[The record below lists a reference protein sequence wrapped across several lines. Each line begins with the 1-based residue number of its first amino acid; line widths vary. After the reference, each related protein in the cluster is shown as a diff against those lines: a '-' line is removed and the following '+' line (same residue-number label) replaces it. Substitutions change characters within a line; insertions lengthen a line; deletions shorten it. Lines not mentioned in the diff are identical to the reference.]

1 MRREKIPRRMAGL
14 IACGERKSRQS
25 AAKVSQIQGIQHICS
40 RPGLFWN
47 GAGRPV
53 KPTGSHTVV
62 PPTSDWAKGKMA
74 EDTLTTSGIGRHG
87 ATRLPSVDVDSFNI
101 ELKDDDGFLGD
112 RASKGAFRK
121 ILDTLRKPLKK
132 NGEDPLGSKS
142 AEAIGKS
149 GLDEALVGDDIGAAA
164 LVHGAIEEF
173 AQELAYVT
181 RRFLKTKGWADTER
195 IVVGGGFRE
204 SRVGELAIART
215 DIILKAEDFKV
226 EMVPIRFDPDDAG
239 LIGCLHL
246 APSWIFEAHD
256 SILAVDIG
264 GTNIRCGV
272 VETRWKKAPDL
283 SKASVWKSELW
294 RHADDEPTREGT
306 VKRLVKMLKELIAA
320 ADTEGLK
327 LAPFI
332 GIACPGVINED
343 GSIEKG
349 AQNLPGNWE
358 SSKFNLPTSL
368 VEAIPEI
375 GDHDT
380 AVLMHND
387 GVAQGLSEV
396 PFMQDVERWGV
407 LTIGTGLGNARFTNR
422 RKDKGKSGNDDKD
435 KDEKKDKKSKD

>member
-1 MRREKIPRRMAGL
+1 
-14 IACGERKSRQS
+14 
-25 AAKVSQIQGIQHICS
+25 
-40 RPGLFWN
+40 
-47 GAGRPV
+47 
-53 KPTGSHTVV
+53 
-62 PPTSDWAKGKMA
+62 MA
-74 EDTLTTSGIGRHG
+74 EEILKTTGIAHHG
-87 ATRLPSVDVDSFNI
+87 AARLPSVEVDSFNI

-121 ILDTLRKPLKK
+121 ILDGLRKPLKK
-132 NGEDPLGSKS
+132 DGEDPLGKKAAEDIAKS
-142 AEAIGKS
+142 E
-149 GLDEALVGDDIGAAA
+149 LDAALIGDDVMAAA

-181 RRFLKTKGWADTER
+181 GRFLKSKAWADTER
-195 IVVGGGFRE
+195 IVVGGGFRQ
-204 SRVGELAIART
+204 SRVGEIAIART
-215 DIILKAEDFKV
+215 DIMLKAEGFKV
-226 EMVPIRFDPDDAG
+226 DLVPIRFDPDEAG

-246 APSWIFEAHD
+246 APSWIFEAYD

-283 SKASVWKSELW
+283 SKAEVRESELW
-294 RHADDEPTREGT
+294 RHADDEPTREGA
-306 VKRLVKMLKELIAA
+306 VKRLVKMLKDLITAA
-320 ADTEGLK
+320 EKDGLK

-332 GIACPGVINED
+332 GISCPGVINAD

-358 SSKFNLPTSL
+358 SSKFNLPASL
-368 VEAIPEI
+368 VEAIPVI

-380 AVLMHND
+380 AILMHND

-396 PFMQDVERWGV
+396 PFMQDVDHWGV

-422 RKDKGKSGNDDKD
+422 KKDNGKEKKEDKKERGKDDKKDDKD
-435 KDEKKDKKSKD
+435 KKEKKGKD

>member
-1 MRREKIPRRMAGL
+1 
-14 IACGERKSRQS
+14 
-25 AAKVSQIQGIQHICS
+25 
-40 RPGLFWN
+40 
-47 GAGRPV
+47 
-53 KPTGSHTVV
+53 
-62 PPTSDWAKGKMA
+62 MA
-74 EDTLTTSGIGRHG
+74 EDLIATTGIAGHG
-87 ATRLPSVDVDSFNI
+87 ATRLPSVEVDSFNL
-101 ELKDDDGFLGD
+101 ELKDEGGPEGDFLGD
-112 RASKGAFRK
+112 RATKGAFRK
-121 ILDTLRKPLKK
+121 IFDRWRKPLRKTGK
-132 NGEDPLGSKS
+132 DPFGELPSERISK
-142 AEAIGKS
+142 AA
-149 GLDEALVGDDIGAAA
+149 LDDMLIGDDTEASAV
-164 LVHGAIEEF
+164 VHSTIEEF

-181 RRFLKTKGWADTER
+181 RRILKTKAWADTEC

-204 SRVGELAIART
+204 GRVGELAIARA
-215 DIILKAEDFKV
+215 DILLKAEDFNV
-226 EMVPIRFDPDDAG
+226 DLIPIRYHPDDAG

-246 APSWIFEAHD
+246 APSWIFEAQD
-256 SILAVDIG
+256 GILAVDIG

-283 SKASVWKSELW
+283 SKASVWKSDLW
-294 RHADDEPTREGT
+294 RHADDDPTREGA

-320 ADTEGLK
+320 ADIEGFK

-343 GSIEKG
+343 GTIAKG

-358 SSKFNLPTSL
+358 SSRFNLPASL
-368 VEAIPEI
+368 AEAIPQI

-422 RKDKGKSGNDDKD
+422 RKDRNA
-435 KDEKKDKKSKD
+435 KKDKGKD

>member
-1 MRREKIPRRMAGL
+1 
-14 IACGERKSRQS
+14 
-25 AAKVSQIQGIQHICS
+25 
-40 RPGLFWN
+40 
-47 GAGRPV
+47 
-53 KPTGSHTVV
+53 
-62 PPTSDWAKGKMA
+62 MA
-74 EDTLTTSGIGRHG
+74 EDTLTTTGIGRHG

-121 ILDTLRKPLKK
+121 IFDRWRKPLKK
-132 NGEDPLGSKS
+132 SGEDPFGDEPSDQISKKLLD
-142 AEAIGKS
+142 AI
-149 GLDEALVGDDIGAAA
+149 LIGDDVEASAV
-164 LVHGAIEEF
+164 VHSAIEEF

-181 RRFLKTKGWADTER
+181 RRFLKTKAWARTER
-195 IVVGGGFRE
+195 IVVGGGFRD
-204 SRVGELAIART
+204 SRLGELAIART
-215 DIILKAEDFKV
+215 DIIVKTEEFKV
-226 EMVPIRFDPDDAG
+226 HLVPIRFDPDDAG

-283 SKASVWKSELW
+283 SKAAVWKSELW
-294 RHADDEPTREGT
+294 RHADDEPTREGA
-306 VKRLVKMLKELIAA
+306 VKRLVKMLKDLIAA
-320 ADTEGLK
+320 ADADGLK

-343 GSIEKG
+343 GTIEKG

-358 SSKFNLPTSL
+358 SSKFNLPNSL
-368 VEAIPEI
+368 VEAIPQI

-387 GVAQGLSEV
+387 GVVQGLSEV
-396 PFMQDVERWGV
+396 PFMQDVDRWGV

-422 RKDKGKSGNDDKD
+422 KKERNGDKDAKKD
-435 KDEKKDKKSKD
+435 KDEKKEKNGKGEKKSKE

>member
-1 MRREKIPRRMAGL
+1 
-14 IACGERKSRQS
+14 
-25 AAKVSQIQGIQHICS
+25 
-40 RPGLFWN
+40 
-47 GAGRPV
+47 
-53 KPTGSHTVV
+53 
-62 PPTSDWAKGKMA
+62 MA
-74 EDTLTTSGIGRHG
+74 EEIVITTGIARHG
-87 ATRLPSVDVDSFNI
+87 ASRLPSVEVDSFNL

-112 RASKGAFRK
+112 RASKGAFRQ

-132 NGEDPLGSKS
+132 AGEDPLGRKPAEAMGKS
-142 AEAIGKS
+142 A
-149 GLDEALVGDDIGAAA
+149 LDEALMGDDIHAAA

-181 RRFLKTKGWADTER
+181 ERFLKSKAWAGTER

-204 SRVGELAIART
+204 SRVGELAIARSA
-215 DIILKAEDFKV
+215 IILKAEGFKV
-226 EMVPIRFDPDDAG
+226 DLVPIRYHPDDAG

-272 VETRWKKAPDL
+272 VETRFKKAPDL
-283 SKASVWKSELW
+283 SKASVWESELW
-294 RHADDEPTREGT
+294 RHADDEPTREAA
-306 VKRLVKMLKELIAA
+306 VKRVVKMLKGLITAA
-320 ADTEGLK
+320 EAEGLK

-332 GIACPGVINED
+332 GVACPGVINED

-358 SSKFNLPTSL
+358 SSKFNLPASL
-368 VEAIPEI
+368 VEAIPRV

-387 GVAQGLSEV
+387 GVVQGLSEV

-422 RKDKGKSGNDDKD
+422 RKNNSKDNDKEDK
-435 KDEKKDKKSKD
+435 KEKKSKE

>member
-1 MRREKIPRRMAGL
+1 MADD
-14 IACGERKSRQS
+14 IATTT
-25 AAKVSQIQGIQHICS
+25 GI
-40 RPGLFWN
+40 
-47 GAGRPV
+47 A
-53 KPTGSHTVV
+53 
-62 PPTSDWAKGKMA
+62 
-74 EDTLTTSGIGRHG
+74 RHG
-87 ATRLPSVDVDSFNI
+87 AGRLPSVDVDSFNI

-121 ILDTLRKPLKK
+121 ILDSLRKPLKD
-132 NGEDPLGSKS
+132 NGDDPLGKKAS
-142 AEAIGKS
+142 AELGKS
-149 GLDEALVGDDIGAAA
+149 ELDEALLGKDIHASA

-173 AQELAYVT
+173 AQELAHVT
-181 RRFLKTKGWADTER
+181 TRILKTKAWADTER

-215 DIILKAEDFKV
+215 DILLKAEGLKIDV
-226 EMVPIRFDPDDAG
+226 VPIRFHPDDAG

-283 SKASVWKSELW
+283 SKATVWKSDLW
-294 RHADDEPTREGT
+294 RHADDEPTREGA
-306 VKRLVKMLKELIAA
+306 VKRLVKMLKGLIAE
-320 ADTEGLK
+320 ADAEGLK

-358 SSKFNLPTSL
+358 SSKFNLPASL
-368 VEAIPEI
+368 VEAIPQI

-396 PFMQDVERWGV
+396 PFMQDVEHWGV

-422 RKDKGKSGNDDKD
+422 RREKDKD
-435 KDEKKDKKSKD
+435 KDNKKDKDGKNGKKSKD

>member
-1 MRREKIPRRMAGL
+1 
-14 IACGERKSRQS
+14 
-25 AAKVSQIQGIQHICS
+25 
-40 RPGLFWN
+40 
-47 GAGRPV
+47 
-53 KPTGSHTVV
+53 
-62 PPTSDWAKGKMA
+62 MA
-74 EDTLTTSGIGRHG
+74 EGTLTTTGIGRHG
-87 ATRLPSVDVDSFNI
+87 AVRLPSVDVDSFNI

-112 RASKGAFRK
+112 RASKGAFRE
-121 ILDTLRKPLKK
+121 ILESLRKPLKK
-132 NGEDPLGSKS
+132 NGADPLGDKS
-142 AEAIGKS
+142 SEAIGK
-149 GLDEALVGDDIGAAA
+149 GALDEFLVGDDIGAAA

-173 AQELAYVT
+173 ASELAYVT
-181 RRFLKTKGWADTER
+181 SRFLKTKAWADTQR
-195 IVVGGGFRE
+195 IVVGGGFRQ

-215 DIILKAEDFKV
+215 DILLKAEGFQVDL
-226 EMVPIRFDPDDAG
+226 VPIRFHPDEAG

-264 GTNIRCGV
+264 GTNIRCGL

-306 VKRLVKMLKELIAA
+306 VKRLVKMLKGLITEAEA
-320 ADTEGLK
+320 EGLK

-332 GIACPGVINED
+332 GIACPGVINDD
-343 GSIEKG
+343 GSIAKG

-358 SSKFNLPTSL
+358 SSKFNLPASL

-375 GDHDT
+375 GGHDT

-396 PFMQDVERWGV
+396 PFMQDVDRWGV
-407 LTIGTGLGNARFTNR
+407 LTVGTGLGNARFSNR
-422 RKDKGKSGNDDKD
+422 RKDKDDRKD
-435 KDEKKDKKSKD
+435 KDEKKEKGKD

>member
-1 MRREKIPRRMAGL
+1 MADDIVTTTG
-14 IACGERKSRQS
+14 IA
-25 AAKVSQIQGIQHICS
+25 
-40 RPGLFWN
+40 
-47 GAGRPV
+47 
-53 KPTGSHTVV
+53 
-62 PPTSDWAKGKMA
+62 
-74 EDTLTTSGIGRHG
+74 RHG
-87 ATRLPSVDVDSFNI
+87 ATRLPSVEVDSFNI

-132 NGEDPLGSKS
+132 NGDDPLGEKS
-142 AEAIGKS
+142 ADEIAKS
-149 GLDEALVGDDIGAAA
+149 ELDEALVGDDVAAAA

-181 RRFLKTKGWADTER
+181 SRFLKTKAWADTER
-195 IVVGGGFRE
+195 IVVGGGFRQ

-215 DIILKAEDFKV
+215 DVILKAEDFDV
-226 EMVPIRFDPDDAG
+226 DLVPIRFHPDDAG
-239 LIGCLHL
+239 LIGTLHL
-246 APSWIFEAHD
+246 APSWIFEGYD

-264 GTNIRCGV
+264 GTNIRCGM

-294 RHADDEPTREGT
+294 RHADDEPTREGA
-306 VKRLVKMLKELIAA
+306 VKRLVKMLKDLIGASEA
-320 ADTEGLK
+320 EGHK

-332 GIACPGVINED
+332 GIACPGVINAD

-358 SSKFNLPTSL
+358 SSKFNLPASL
-368 VEAIPEI
+368 VEAIPVI

-387 GVAQGLSEV
+387 GVVQGLSEV

-422 RKDKGKSGNDDKD
+422 KKESGKEEKKAKD
-435 KDEKKDKKSKD
+435 KDEGGKDDRKAKKGKD

>member
-1 MRREKIPRRMAGL
+1 
-14 IACGERKSRQS
+14 
-25 AAKVSQIQGIQHICS
+25 
-40 RPGLFWN
+40 
-47 GAGRPV
+47 
-53 KPTGSHTVV
+53 
-62 PPTSDWAKGKMA
+62 MA
-74 EDTLTTSGIGRHG
+74 EDVITTTGIGRHG

-101 ELKDDDGFLGD
+101 ELKDEDGFLGD

-121 ILDTLRKPLKK
+121 ILDSLRKPLKK
-132 NGEDPLGSKS
+132 NGEDPLGSKA
-142 AEAIGKS
+142 AEAISKTA
-149 GLDEALVGDDIGAAA
+149 LQEALVGDDIHAAA

-173 AQELAYVT
+173 AGELAYVT
-181 RRFLKTKGWADTER
+181 ERFLRTKAWADTER

-215 DIILKAEDFKV
+215 DIILKNDGFEVDL
-226 EMVPIRFDPDDAG
+226 VPIRYHPDDAG
-239 LIGCLHL
+239 LIGTLHL

-272 VETRWKKAPDL
+272 VETRWKKASDL
-283 SKASVWKSELW
+283 SKAEVWKSELW
-294 RHADDEPTREGT
+294 RHADDEPTREGA
-306 VKRLVKMLKELIAA
+306 VKRLVKMLRELISA
-320 ADTEGLK
+320 TEAEDLK

-343 GSIEKG
+343 GSIAKG

-358 SSKFNLPTSL
+358 SSKFNLPASL
-368 VEAIPEI
+368 VEAIPVI

-387 GVAQGLSEV
+387 GVAQGLAEV

-422 RKDKGKSGNDDKD
+422 KKD
-435 KDEKKDKKSKD
+435 KDEKKEKKGKD

>member
-1 MRREKIPRRMAGL
+1 
-14 IACGERKSRQS
+14 
-25 AAKVSQIQGIQHICS
+25 
-40 RPGLFWN
+40 
-47 GAGRPV
+47 
-53 KPTGSHTVV
+53 
-62 PPTSDWAKGKMA
+62 MA
-74 EDTLTTSGIGRHG
+74 EDVITTTGIARHG

-101 ELKDDDGFLGD
+101 ELRDDEGFLGD
-112 RASKGAFRK
+112 RASKGAFRR
-121 ILDTLRKPLKK
+121 ILDGLRKPLKK
-132 NGEDPLGSKS
+132 NGDDPLGNKA
-142 AEAIGKS
+142 AEAIARS
-149 GLDEALVGDDIGAAA
+149 TLDEVLVSDDIGAAA

-173 AQELAYVT
+173 AQELAYVM
-181 RRFLKTKGWADTER
+181 RRFLKTKAWADTER
-195 IVVGGGFRE
+195 VVVGGGFRQ

-215 DIILKAEDFKV
+215 DLILKGEGFEVDL
-226 EMVPIRFDPDDAG
+226 VPIRNHPDEAG

-283 SKASVWKSELW
+283 SKAAVWKAELW
-294 RHADDEPTREGT
+294 RHANDEPTREGA
-306 VKRLVKMLKELIAA
+306 VKRLVKMLKGLISA
-320 ADTEGLK
+320 ADAEGLK

-358 SSKFNLPTSL
+358 SSKFNLPASL
-368 VEAIPEI
+368 AEAIPAI

-396 PFMQDVERWGV
+396 PFMQDVDHWGV

-422 RKDKGKSGNDDKD
+422 HKEKDKDDKKD
-435 KDEKKDKKSKD
+435 KDEKKDRKSKD